1 MPLQLLLE
9 APITFRV
16 GDEVTHAP
24 KVEARVAGSPTKLIL
39 DTGSTDH
46 ILTTELTD
54 RLGLPR
60 TAGEPGTD
68 SAGASVA
75 SWALGDLPI
84 QIAAVSL
91 PLHDVIAIAGPAPFE
106 GWGVGGFLSP
116 QHLHPTAHAV
126 LDLAHDSLILLEGD
140 EAEVLPWVAARF
152 PDLQPVTLERA
163 SGDSTVLIHAA
174 VDDFDPVVTM
184 LDSGAKRTEFAA
196 LAMPGLR
203 GGERQM
209 SGRGVSGTESYGL
222 QVEGATLRVGGVT
235 LTLPSLL
242 VRDEPGNAPGVIGM
256 DVLRGT
262 VLVVS
267 ADPARHVIWLVNG
280 T

>member
-1 MPLQLLLE
+1 MPPQVLLE
-9 APITFRV
+9 TPITFRV

-24 KVEARVAGSPTKLIL
+24 KVEVRVANSPTKLIL

-75 SWALGDLPI
+75 SWALGGVPI
-84 QIAAVSL
+84 EIAGVNFT
-91 PLHDVIAIAGPAPFE
+91 LHDVIAIAGPAPFE
-106 GWGVGGFLSP
+106 AWGVGGFLSP

-126 LDLAHDSLILLEGD
+126 LDLAKDSLILVEGD

-152 PDLQPVTLERA
+152 PDLHPVTLERA
-163 SGDSTVLIHAA
+163 SGDSTVLIRAA
-174 VDDFDPVVTM
+174 VDSFDPVVTM
-184 LDSGAKRTEFAA
+184 LDTGGKRTEFAEVA
-196 LAMPGLR
+196 VPSLR
-203 GGERQM
+203 GGERQL

-222 QVEGATLRVGGVT
+222 QVEGATLRVGDVN
-235 LTLPSLL
+235 LSAPSLL
-242 VRDEPGNAPGVIGM
+242 VRDQPGNAPGVIGM

-267 ADPARHVIWLVNG
+267 ADPARHVTWLVNA